1 MPNKRDF
8 PMSLIEMKIEH
19 HIATLSLNDPTKRNC
34 LSTELIQQLL
44 HAFDACEHQHVRV
57 IILRANTGNKKPGVW
72 SAGHNV
78 KEIPT
83 DKQDPVTWN
92 VPYVTLLRKVRHS
105 LTPVIAQIDGTVW
118 GGACDLAVSCDMIVA
133 TTNVTFAITPAKLG
147 LPYNTVGVS
156 HFLGCLPTH
165 IVKEMFMTAQPLP
178 VEKAHN
184 FGLVNKLVE
193 PDQLERE
200 TKHLAARVASMAPLC
215 IRVLKAE
222 LAKLS
227 DAMNIS
233 ADDFEH
239 IQMLR
244 REAFRSVDF
253 QEGINAF
260 HEKREPNFKGY

>member
-1 MPNKRDF
+1 
-8 PMSLIEMKIEH
+8 MSLIEFSIH
-19 HIATLSLNDPTKRNC
+19 NHIATITLNDPRRRNC
-34 LSTELIQQLL
+34 LSSELIAQLL
-44 HAFDACEHQHVRV
+44 NAIDSCEEQHARV
-57 IILRANTGNKKPGVW
+57 IVLKANTGETRTKAGKTLPGVW

-92 VPYVTLLRKVRHS
+92 VPYVSLLRRVRHC
-105 LTPVIAQIDGTVW
+105 LLPVIASIDGTVW

-147 LPYNTVGVS
+147 LPYNTAGVS
-156 HFLGCLPTH
+156 HFLGGLPLH
-165 IVKEMFMTAQPLP
+165 IVKEMFMTAQPLS

-184 FGLVNKLVE
+184 FGMVNRLAE
-193 PDQLERE
+193 PDHLEEETMKLAQL
-200 TKHLAARVASMAPLC
+200 VAKNAPLC

-222 LAKLS
+222 MAKISDSLA
-227 DAMNIS
+227 MS
-233 ADDFEH
+233 AEDFEQ

-244 REAFRSVDF
+244 REAFRSHDF

-260 HEKREPNFKGY
+260 HEKRSPNFLGR